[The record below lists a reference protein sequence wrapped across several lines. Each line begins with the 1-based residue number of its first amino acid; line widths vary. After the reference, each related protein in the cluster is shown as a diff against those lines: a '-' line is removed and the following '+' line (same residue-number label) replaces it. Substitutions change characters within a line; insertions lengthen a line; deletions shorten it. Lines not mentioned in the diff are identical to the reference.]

1 MRSVRVKM
9 VATKHRISSRFDKSD
24 NLDDWIRKIKN
35 KKFVVKRETRGQDL
49 RVLAM
54 LSGALSHAEECLRR
68 EKIRKQEDRA
78 IKWARIRSRLAEPPR
93 MYCDLEE
100 EEDEKARNASNVIW
114 NEDFNGINN
123 FITELNSI
131 KTTISR

>member
-1 MRSVRVKM
+1 M
-9 VATKHRISSRFDKSD
+9 VATKHRIASRFEKSN

-35 KKFVVKRETRGQDL
+35 KKFMVKRETRGQDL

-54 LSGALSHAEECLRR
+54 LTEALSHAEECQRR

-100 EEDEKARNASNVIW
+100 EEEEEKSRNASDTIW
-114 NEDFNGINN
+114 SEDFNGINN
-123 FITELNSI
+123 FIMELSTI
-131 KTTISR
+131 KTPISR

>member
-1 MRSVRVKM
+1 M
-9 VATKHRISSRFDKSD
+9 VATKHRITSRFEKSD

-35 KKFVVKRETRGQDL
+35 KKFMVKRETRGQDL

-54 LSGALSHAEECLRR
+54 LTGALSHAEECQRR

-100 EEDEKARNASNVIW
+100 EEEDEKSRNVSNTIW
-114 NEDFNGINN
+114 SEDFNGINN
-123 FITELNSI
+123 FITELSNI
-131 KTTISR
+131 KTPISR

>member
-1 MRSVRVKM
+1 
-9 VATKHRISSRFDKSD
+9 
-24 NLDDWIRKIKN
+24 
-35 KKFVVKRETRGQDL
+35 
-49 RVLAM
+49 
-54 LSGALSHAEECLRR
+54 
-68 EKIRKQEDRA
+68 
-78 IKWARIRSRLAEPPR
+78 

>member
-1 MRSVRVKM
+1 M
-9 VATKHRISSRFDKSD
+9 VATKHRIASRFDKSD

-35 KKFVVKRETRGQDL
+35 KKKRETRGQDL

-54 LSGALSHAEECLRR
+54 LTKALSHAEECLRR

-100 EEDEKARNASNVIW
+100 EEEEKARNASEAIW
-114 NEDFNGINN
+114 SEEFNGINN

-131 KTTISR
+131 KTPLSR

>member
-1 MRSVRVKM
+1 M
-9 VATKHRISSRFDKSD
+9 VATKHRIASRFEKSN

-35 KKFVVKRETRGQDL
+35 KKFMVKRETRGQDL

-54 LSGALSHAEECLRR
+54 LTEALSHAEECQRR

-100 EEDEKARNASNVIW
+100 EEEDEKSCKASDAIW
-114 NEDFNGINN
+114 SEDFNGINT
-123 FITELNSI
+123 FITELSSI
-131 KTTISR
+131 KTPISR